1 MVSAD
6 DGDGKRKGMK
16 KKKKKIDF
24 ALYQTKSQTRTIIQL
39 QATKLARILVRCAN
53 FHQAC

>member
-24 ALYQTKSQTRTIIQL
+24 ALYQTKIPQSKETNVYFLSKNLNGHFR
-39 QATKLARILVRCAN
+39 
-53 FHQAC
+53 